1 MLMPIWGSVIVLSS
15 LVVAAIV
22 VVRIIPPIV
31 ERFLNRALAPP
42 PYQVREEVGALHKRL
57 FVADLH
63 ADPLLWNR
71 NLLKRHNYGHI
82 DIPRLIDG
90 NVALQVFAV
99 ATKIPWGLN
108 FECNAADTDMITL
121 LAVAQAWPPRT
132 WGSLLQ
138 RALHQ
143 AEKLE
148 EFAAQSQGRLV
159 LVKSVRELDELLVRR
174 RTEPELVGAFL
185 ALEGVHALEGD
196 LANLDVLYDAG
207 FRLIGLAH
215 FFDNEAGGSAHGV
228 EKGGLTPFGREL
240 VRHVQDKNMVLDLA
254 HASPQV
260 IDDVWEMTTAPVVAS
275 HTGVRGTCDNQRNLS
290 DEHVRRTA
298 ATGGLIGIAM
308 FETAVCGNTL
318 DDTARAMRYSAD
330 LVGVDY
336 VAVGSDFDG
345 AITAPIDASG
355 MALLTEALVGQ
366 GFTEEEIARIMGGNV
381 LRVLREVLPKN

>member
-1 MLMPIWGSVIVLSS
+1 
-15 LVVAAIV
+15 
-22 VVRIIPPIV
+22 
-31 ERFLNRALAPP
+31 
-42 PYQVREEVGALHKRL
+42 VGALHKRL

-71 NLLKRHNYGHI
+71 NLLKRHDYGHI
-82 DIPRLIDG
+82 DIPRLVDG

-108 FECNAADTDMITL
+108 FECNAADTDMITM

-148 EFAAQSQGRLV
+148 EFVAQSQGCLV
-159 LVKSVRELDELLVRR
+159 LVKSVRELNELLARR
-174 RTEPELVGAFL
+174 RTEPEFVGALL

-290 DEHVRRTA
+290 DEHVRRIA

-318 DDTARAMRYSAD
+318 DDTARAMRHVAD

-355 MALLTEALVGQ
+355 MALLTEALMGQ
-366 GFTEEEIARIMGGNV
+366 GFIEEEISRIMGGNV

>member
-1 MLMPIWGSVIVLSS
+1 M
-15 LVVAAIV
+15 
-22 VVRIIPPIV
+22 
-31 ERFLNRALAPP
+31 
-42 PYQVREEVGALHKRL
+42 
-57 FVADLH
+57 
-63 ADPLLWNR
+63 
-71 NLLKRHNYGHI
+71 
-82 DIPRLIDG
+82 
-90 NVALQVFAV
+90 
-99 ATKIPWGLN
+99 
-108 FECNAADTDMITL
+108 
-121 LAVAQAWPPRT
+121 
-132 WGSLLQ
+132 
-138 RALHQ
+138 
-143 AEKLE
+143 
-148 EFAAQSQGRLV
+148 V
-159 LVKSVRELDELLVRR
+159 LVKSVRGLDELLVRR
-174 RTEPELVGAFL
+174 RTEPELIGAFL
-185 ALEGVHALEGD
+185 ALEGAYALEGD

-240 VRHVQDKNMVLDLA
+240 VRHVQEKNMVLDLA

-290 DEHVRRTA
+290 YDHVRRIA

-318 DDTARAMRYSAD
+318 DDTARAMCYVAD

-355 MALLTEALVGQ
+355 MALLTEALIGQ
-366 GFTEEEIARIMGGNV
+366 GFIGEEIARIMGGTSYV
-381 LRVLREVLPKN
+381 CCARYCQRTDIWGTE